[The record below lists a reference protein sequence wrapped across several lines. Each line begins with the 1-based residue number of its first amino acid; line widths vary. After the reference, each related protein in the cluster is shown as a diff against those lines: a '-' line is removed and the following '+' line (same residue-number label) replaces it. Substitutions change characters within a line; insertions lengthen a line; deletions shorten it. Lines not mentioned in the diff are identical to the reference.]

1 MESCTLRKKC
11 SYSEFFWSTFSRI
24 WRACEEIRNISPYP
38 VRMRENTDRENLRIR
53 TLFAQWP
60 SADYC
65 IHHQLK
71 LYNFTASSYW
81 CRCLSKAIH
90 QITRNFERFH
100 DFSFK
105 ASLRKAFFK
114 KLDYGFLVESTAI
127 ESGSI
132 LNCPVKN
139 QC

>member
-11 SYSEFFWSTFSRI
+11 SYSEFLWFTFSRI
-24 WRACEEIRNISPYP
+24 WRECREIRNISPYP
-38 VRMRENTDRENLRIR
+38 VRMRENADQENLRIR
-53 TLFAQWP
+53 TLFTQWP
-60 SADYC
+60 SSDYC

-71 LYNFTASSYW
+71 LYNFIASSYW

-105 ASLRKAFFK
+105 ASFLKNEKPFLKNWTTAF
-114 KLDYGFLVESTAI
+114 
-127 ESGSI
+127 
-132 LNCPVKN
+132 
-139 QC
+139 